1 MYLGANE
8 DQITLELLR
17 LYNED
22 NFIQNEAAHVFDVCV
37 VVLFFVLFHFI
48 LLMPIFSCGETAYE
62 DQITLELLRLYNAG
76 QFYPKR
82 GPPDYMYIA

>member
-1 MYLGANE
+1 MLLDCLGLFFLYLGANE

-37 VVLFFVLFHFI
+37 VVFFLPCFI
-48 LLMPIFSCGETAYE
+48 LLMPMFSYGEAAYE

-76 QFYPKR
+76 
-82 GPPDYMYIA
+82 